1 MNKSE
6 RLPFN
11 HESSS
16 FAEACGVTME
26 EVERANKELVPSL
39 VAGDVE
45 TLTAKEVRLLAVCGV
60 LALETL
66 ALASKGDSL
75 YGLYYFVFALRSH
88 KRSFH
93 VEQFESFL
101 FNPDTGD
108 FGLGMAVNIFRLIFV
123 EMMSTAKDVVAK
135 GMLPV
140 KLSLN

>member
-26 EVERANKELVPSL
+26 EVEWANKELVPSL
-39 VAGDVE
+39 IAGDVE
-45 TLTAKEVRLLAVCGV
+45 TLTAKEIRLLAVCGV

-75 YGLYYFVFALRSH
+75 YGLYYFVFGSH

-93 VEQFESFL
+93 VDQFENFL
-101 FNPDTGD
+101 FNPETNE
-108 FGLGMAVNIFRLIFV
+108 FGLDMAVNIFRLIFV
-123 EMMSTAKDVVAK
+123 EMMSIAKDVAK
-135 GMLPV
+135 GMIPV
-140 KLSLN
+140 KMSLN